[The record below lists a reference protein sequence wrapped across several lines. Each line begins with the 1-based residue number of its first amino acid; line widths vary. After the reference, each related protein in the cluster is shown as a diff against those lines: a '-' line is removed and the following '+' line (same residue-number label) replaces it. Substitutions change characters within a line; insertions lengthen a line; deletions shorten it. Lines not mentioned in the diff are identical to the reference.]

1 MYKVG
6 DKVLIEVEIVEVD
19 KEDEWLTYQIE
30 FDDDNYWISPKDIVS
45 LSTKSIETPL
55 VEQEEVSELKYKI
68 GDKVQHKYKKEWGIG
83 EIELIDTSI
92 VDCDYVDDSYDV
104 EYNLNLPYL
113 VRYPELKNSSNG
125 ESYSDIWYTKESN
138 IELVTEEN

>member
-55 VEQEEVSELKYKI
+55 VEQEEVSEL
-68 GDKVQHKYKKEWGIG
+68 KYKKEWGIG